1 MLELTPDDRAA
12 IHDFFV
18 ARGIVPFLHGSV
30 QDRFRQI
37 MRAFAPVLY
46 ENLSKIRRRAKF
58 SSVELQCLE
67 TPAVLLR
74 DHLQKGTGGTC
85 YSMAYSLA
93 ALFEQAGIDCYLT
106 LNDIR
111 GETANHA
118 AVVAV
123 VDGVRWL
130 CDPGVQFRV
139 PVMFSDD
146 SPTSAD
152 NGYCMVHIVPTGA
165 GDFAVTLQMSG
176 VLVSTPSFVFHSK
189 PVDQVTFRNV
199 WLRSFTGFMMNT
211 FHIFK
216 HYETHTRH
224 ILFGIRQDKI
234 PGKPEMKEPVT
245 LEELPRHVREVWPDI
260 PAGHM
265 EEARDALIARGAS
278 PILGFEECLRRAV

>member
-1 MLELTPDDRAA
+1 
-12 IHDFFV
+12 
-18 ARGIVPFLHGSV
+18 
-30 QDRFRQI
+30 

-46 ENLSKIRRRAKF
+46 DNLSKIRRRAAF
-58 SSVELQCLE
+58 PRLEPDCLE

-93 ALFEQAGIDCYLT
+93 ALFEQAGVDYYLT

-111 GETANHA
+111 GQSANHA

-123 VDGVRWL
+123 VDGVTWL

-139 PVMFSDD
+139 PAMFSPDR
-146 SPTSAD
+146 PTFAD
-152 NGYCMVHIVPTGA
+152 NGYCIVHIVPTDVPR
-165 GDFAVTLQMSG
+165 DFAVTLQMSG
-176 VLVSTPSFVFHSK
+176 VLVSMLSFVFHSK
-189 PVDQVTFRNV
+189 PVDEATFRNV

-224 ILFGIRQDKI
+224 LLFGIRQDKI
-234 PGKPEMKEPVT
+234 PGKPEMKEPVRIED
-245 LEELPRHVREVWPDI
+245 LRRHVYEIWPGI
-260 PAGHM
+260 PDGHM
-265 EEARDALIARGAS
+265 EEAWKALVARGAS
-278 PILGFEECLRRAV
+278 PVLGFEDSLGIRGQ